1 MPKHGPNCRILF
13 ITCLDEPRM
22 NIIADA
28 TLPNL
33 VELFPKPFK
42 ISTYQSQ
49 EALSKMLPFVDVL
62 ICRSTLQVDAT
73 LLANSH
79 IQCVATASSGIDHI
93 DSPYLNSHHIKL
105 FDAKGSNA
113 NAVTDYVTATL
124 AWLEQN
130 HILTGNKAGVIGA
143 GEVGSHVIERLRL
156 TGYDVCCFDP
166 YKDPVSIA
174 INQLKFEALLDCDLL
189 CIHANL
195 HQEMPWPSL
204 NLINADV
211 MSKLKPGVT
220 IINASRGGIVN
231 ETDLL
236 TTKTKIHY
244 CTDVYSG
251 EPNINPDIIDFATL
265 CTPHIAGHSIEA
277 KLNAMT
283 LLSTQLHHY
292 LGLQA
297 IALKPS
303 ETKKWELNLKNPW
316 HTDVLH
322 RYNPHDDTAK
332 LKNSAHK
339 KETFL
344 TLRKAHTFRHDFSC
358 V

>member
-1 MPKHGPNCRILF
+1 MDQIAESFL
-13 ITCLDEPRM
+13 LLALM

-33 VELFPKPFK
+33 IELFPRPFK
-42 ISTYQSQ
+42 ISTYSSH
-49 EALSKMLPFVDVL
+49 EVLHKMLPFHDAL

-73 LLANSH
+73 LLANSQ

-93 DSPYLNSHHIKL
+93 DTSYLNLHDIKL

-113 NAVTDYVTATL
+113 NAVADYVTSTL
-124 AWLEQN
+124 AWLEQRQL
-130 HILTGNKAGVIGA
+130 LTGHKAGVIGV
-143 GEVGSHVIERLRL
+143 GEVGSQVIERLHL
-156 TGYDVCCFDP
+156 AGYHVFCFDP
-166 YKDPVSIA
+166 YKDPASKP
-174 INQLKFEALLDCDLL
+174 INNAKFQALLDCDVL

-211 MSKLKPGVT
+211 MSKLKAGVT

-236 TTKTKIHY
+236 TTKTKIQY
-244 CTDVYSG
+244 CTDVYCG
-251 EPNINPDIIDFATL
+251 EPNINPDIVDFATL

-277 KLNAMT
+277 KLKAMT
-283 LLSTQLHHY
+283 LLSSQLHRHF
-292 LGLQA
+292 GIQK
-297 IALKPS
+297 IDIHPS
-303 ETKKWELNLKNPW
+303 DTKKSEVNLKKPW
-316 HTDVLH
+316 HTEVLH
-322 RYNPHDDTAK
+322 RYNPYDDTAR
-332 LKNSAHK
+332 LKHSGHK
-339 KETFL
+339 RETFL

-358 V
+358 L